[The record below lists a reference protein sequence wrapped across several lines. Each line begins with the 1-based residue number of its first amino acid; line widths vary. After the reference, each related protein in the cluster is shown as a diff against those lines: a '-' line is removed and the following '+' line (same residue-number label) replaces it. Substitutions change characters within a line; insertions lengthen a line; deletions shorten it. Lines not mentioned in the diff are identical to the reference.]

1 MPPFRREPGR
11 PRRDEP
17 PAPSAVVE
25 VKIPLDLKERLERL
39 AKAKGISRHLAIRE
53 AIAEWVEKREGS
65 HPEPDNPERKHG

>member
-1 MPPFRREPGR
+1 
-11 PRRDEP
+11 
-17 PAPSAVVE
+17 VVE